1 MFNFHD
7 PRLVIVLIVC
17 VSVFLFYQQRL
28 LQSQVTALR
37 NFLTR
42 VGPPDVPQTPRTNS
56 KPALESNLP
65 SQVVEQMTCSAED
78 FFDDDSAVEERYNKM
93 K

>member
-1 MFNFHD
+1 MFSFHD
-7 PRLVIVLIVC
+7 PRLAIVLIVC

-37 NFLTR
+37 SFLTR
-42 VGPPDVPQTPRTNS
+42 LGPEKLTQTVTPTTPNQQV
-56 KPALESNLP
+56 ENLP
-65 SQVVEQMTCSAED
+65 SQVIEQMSCNAED
-78 FFDDDSAVEERYNKM
+78 FFDDDSVVEDRYNKM